1 MAIDQRQQDRIRFL
15 MEDVR
20 QLEASADNQRR
31 KAKWDCIPYT
41 ARDQWRGL
49 PKNDFSCLTGNVP
62 VQVDPNNVFWAEYLG
77 FNIGEYFNDAA
88 TFAEYHLRLMTE
100 RFRLFDDDVF
110 ISRRLPMWGG
120 APFEASMYGMKIAF
134 FAEADPWIDYS
145 SLVIP
150 EREDL
155 DRLPLPDFYKSGMM
169 PNTIA
174 MYEQL
179 HEIMDSDFE
188 ILFPEYLRGPF
199 GIATYIRGF
208 ENVLFDMADDP
219 DYAHR
224 LMRFI
229 VDSRKEWYRELEKY
243 LGRKVTKA
251 NLFNDE
257 VNTPS
262 LSLDF
267 FREFV
272 LPYEK
277 ELTNFHGGLHY
288 YHSCGDLTR
297 LYPFIAEIDRIDMVH
312 KGPWSGIREAAESFG
327 RRTPIEVVL
336 NPQADICDKD
346 EAEVFGLLSGF
357 VRVLS
362 EQRVCGYTLRANNIQ
377 KYGSLENSIEKARGF
392 VRAARRAVAEMT

>member
-1 MAIDQRQQDRIRFL
+1 MSIDPKQQDRIRFL
-15 MEDVR
+15 MEEVR
-20 QLEASADNQRR
+20 QLEASADNRQRR
-31 KAKWDCIPYT
+31 EKWDCIPYT

-49 PKNDFSCLTGNVP
+49 PRIDSSCLDGNVP

-77 FNIGEYFNDAA
+77 FHIGDYFTSAA
-88 TFAEYHLRLMTE
+88 TFAENHLRMMIE

-120 APFEASMYGMKIAF
+120 APYEASMYGMKIAF
-134 FAEADPWIDYS
+134 FAATDPWIDYS

-155 DRLPLPDFYKSGMM
+155 DRLEMPDFHKSGMM

-179 HEIMDSDFE
+179 HEILDADFE
-188 ILFPEYLRGPF
+188 VLFPEYLRGPF

-208 ENVLFDMADDP
+208 ENVLFDMVDEP
-219 DYAHR
+219 EYVHR

-229 VDSRKEWYRELEKY
+229 VDSRKNWYRELEKY
-243 LGRKVTKA
+243 LGRPVLKG

-262 LSLDF
+262 LSIDF

-277 ELTNFHGGLHY
+277 ELEEFHGGLHY

-297 LYPFIAEIDRIDMVH
+297 LYPAISEIGRIDMVH
-312 KGPWSGIREAAESFG
+312 KGPWSGIAETAEHFGQRAA
-327 RRTPIEVVL
+327 IEVVL
-336 NPQADICDKD
+336 NPQADICDLD
-346 EAEVFGLLSGF
+346 EAGVQALLSGF
-357 VRVLS
+357 VKVLS
-362 EQRVCGYTLRANNIQ
+362 EHRVRGYTLRANNIQ

-392 VRAARRAVAEMT
+392 IRAARRVTARGQ